1 MVDVAKMF
9 ETLNTAVMASDT
21 NFKIIY
27 ANDKCREMF
36 KRSSNIESL
45 VGTDMR
51 DCHKPETIETL
62 KTLYHEFSEKKK
74 KLHYYTKDI
83 PDDKLTIVSVPFYD
97 GDNLSGVVE
106 FIFESSL
113 EGKSR

>member
-9 ETLNTAVMASDT
+9 ETLNAAVMTSDT

-27 ANDKCREMF
+27 ANDKCRKRF
-36 KRSSNIESL
+36 KKAWNIENL
-45 VGTDMR
+45 VGTDMA
-51 DCHKPETIETL
+51 DCHKPETMEKL
-62 KTLYHEFSEKKK
+62 KTLYQEFAEKKK

-83 PDDKLTIVSVPFYD
+83 PDGKLTFVDVPFYD
-97 GDNLSGVVE
+97 GDNFAGVVE

-113 EGKSR
+113 A